1 MAKNQNPDELSSP
14 DDLAPTTPRDL
25 YATFDIRFV
34 MLKIGDLSSKV
45 DRLIDDVKSQ
55 GGKIDG
61 LRLTFAWASGVVV
74 ATVFFLSVAAR
85 IIPIPHITFDIPA
98 PTQDAPKK

>member
-1 MAKNQNPDELSSP
+1 
-14 DDLAPTTPRDL
+14 
-25 YATFDIRFV
+25 